1 MDEPMTYE
9 KKDEEIDGPVI
20 YKLQDEQGN
29 ELELEAL
36 YTFDSEET
44 GKSYIALTDN
54 QQDEEGRF
62 KVYAFSFSEET
73 KNKLLPIETEE
84 EWNLVQEVLER
95 LQVDDD
101 EEEENN

>member
-20 YKLQDEQGN
+20 YKLLDEQGN

-54 QQDEEGRF
+54 QQDEDIPVLF
-62 KVYAFSFSEET
+62 TSYAASATSA
-73 KNKLLPIETEE
+73 K
-84 EWNLVQEVLER
+84 
-95 LQVDDD
+95 
-101 EEEENN
+101 